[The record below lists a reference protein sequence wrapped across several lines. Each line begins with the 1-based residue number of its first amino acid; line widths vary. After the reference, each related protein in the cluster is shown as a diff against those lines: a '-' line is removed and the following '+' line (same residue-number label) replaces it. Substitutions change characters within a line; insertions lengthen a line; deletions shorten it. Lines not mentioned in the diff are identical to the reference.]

1 MSQTLFISDL
11 HLSEDTEAI
20 EQGLYRFL
28 ERETDTGR
36 LFLLGDIFEAWIG
49 DDDTSDLALRF
60 AEAMTSVAARGTEIF
75 FTRGNRDF
83 LLGSNYL
90 ERFGGKL
97 LDDITVISVCDAPTV
112 IMHGDLLCSDD
123 TDYLQF
129 RALVHNPD
137 WQRDVLSKPLAERR
151 ALAKQLRAMSS
162 EASSNKA
169 EDIMD
174 VNAITVAETMS
185 QQGVKRLIHGHT
197 HRPARHTLSVGERIV
212 LGDWTD
218 NGWCLRERDETLSLE
233 QFSL

>member
-11 HLSEDTEAI
+11 HLSEDTTAI

-28 ERETDTGR
+28 EREAHTSR

-60 AEAMTSVAARGTEIF
+60 AEAMTFVADRGTEIY

-83 LLGSNYL
+83 LMGCDYL
-90 ERFGGKL
+90 ERFGGQL
-97 LDDITVISVCDAPTV
+97 LDDITVISVCDQPTV

-151 ALAKQLRAMSS
+151 ALAKQLRTMSS

-174 VNAITVAETMS
+174 VNASTVAATMS
-185 QQGVKRLIHGHT
+185 QYGVQRLIHGHT
-197 HRPARHTLSVGERIV
+197 HRPARHPLDAGERIV

-218 NGWCLRERDETLSLE
+218 MGWCLRERDNQLLLE
-233 QFSL
+233 QFPT

>member
-28 ERETDTGR
+28 KREADTGR

-60 AEAMTSVAARGTEIF
+60 AEAMTHVAARGTEIF

-83 LLGSNYL
+83 LLGSDYL
-90 ERFGGKL
+90 KRFGGKL
-97 LDDITVISVCDAPTV
+97 LDDIAVISVCGEPTV

-129 RALVHNPD
+129 RALVHNSD

-151 ALAKQLRAMSS
+151 ALAKQLRTMSS

-169 EDIMD
+169 EDILD
-174 VNAITVAETMS
+174 VNAITVAETMG
-185 QQGVKRLIHGHT
+185 QHGVERLIHGHT

-212 LGDWTD
+212 LGDWSDT
-218 NGWCLRERDETLSLE
+218 GWCLRERDETLSLE

>member
-1 MSQTLFISDL
+1 MRVVQSC
-11 HLSEDTEAI
+11 
-20 EQGLYRFL
+20 
-28 ERETDTGR
+28 
-36 LFLLGDIFEAWIG
+36 
-49 DDDTSDLALRF
+49 
-60 AEAMTSVAARGTEIF
+60 VAARGTEIF

-83 LLGSNYL
+83 LLGSDYL
-90 ERFGGKL
+90 DRFGGKL
-97 LDDITVISVCDAPTV
+97 LDDITVISVCGEPTV

-151 ALAKQLRAMSS
+151 ALAKQLRTMSS

-174 VNAITVAETMS
+174 VNAMTVAETMS
-185 QQGVKRLIHGHT
+185 HQGVERLIHGHT
-197 HRPARHTLSVGERIV
+197 HRPARHALSVGERIV

-218 NGWCLRERDETLSLE
+218 TGWCLRERDDTLSLE